1 VRGRIDLSCELFNL
15 LIVKKSIKTEAASL
29 AKSEERFR
37 STLENLLE
45 GCQIIDFEYRY
56 IFINKVASEQGKKT
70 AEELHGH
77 TMMEMYPGIETTPMF
92 SVLQQCM
99 KDRVPRQM
107 GNEFSFDDGTNG
119 WFHLSFEPVP
129 EGVFIMSTNI
139 IDRKQAATEL
149 AIANKELTFQITER
163 KKAEKA
169 LQESEERF
177 RNLYGNSTVGIYRTT
192 PDGKIIFANPTLVK
206 LLRYSSF
213 EELSE
218 RNLEKD
224 GFEPSYDRTY
234 FMDVLKREGEV
245 KGLESTWIR
254 MDGTTLF
261 VSESARAVYDS
272 DGKILYYD
280 GTVQN
285 ITEQKQTMEALNK
298 TQHLYKTLTAV
309 SPVGIFRTDPD
320 GKTTFVN
327 PKWLEMSGLT
337 FEEAIGFGWLKA
349 VHPNDKE
356 KLKEGWFSDNKS
368 QKPSKAEYRFLRP
381 DGSIVWVMGN
391 AEPEIIDNEIVS
403 YVGTLTD
410 ITGRK
415 QGEVDLKNKID
426 ELTIANKAILQSEIN
441 FHRSIS
447 KSPIG
452 IRIVSTNGKTIYAN
466 KAFLAIFELNSL
478 KEFTSIKA
486 INLYTPESYAQ
497 HQKRKEKRNNGY
509 DVFDYEISI
518 ICANAGIRHIKI
530 WRREV
535 MWNGTKHYQ
544 VINLDITEQKK
555 LTMDLIAAKEKA
567 EESDRLKTAFLQN
580 MSHEIRTPLNA
591 ILGFSELLQDTTSSQ
606 EDIRFYLEQIN
617 FGKDDLLE
625 LIENVVF
632 ASKIDTKQIIS
643 VKKEFN
649 LNDSLN
655 NLISNSKKLLKRKD
669 KSHLDFLTHIEST
682 QNITI
687 EADENNL
694 NIALYHLIDNA
705 IKYTDFG
712 GIEIGT
718 KLIENSEVEF
728 YIRDTG
734 IGIDKSEFEK
744 IFDKFYKVESNQN
757 KLFRGAGIGLTI
769 VKGIAEAFG
778 GKAWI
783 NSIVDEGSTF
793 YFSIPVN
800 VVKSKLKHYE
810 PEEDISILV
819 ENWGERNILISEDV
833 DINLKYLDKVLDFRN
848 ITRFHAKNGK
858 EAVEIIKTVKIDLV
872 LMDILMPVMDGYEAS
887 TIIKTMFP
895 SVPII
900 AQTAIY
906 YNYNNKDSNLLDLFN
921 DYIVKPISPDTL
933 IKVLDR
939 FLKLNK

>member
-1 VRGRIDLSCELFNL
+1 M
-15 LIVKKSIKTEAASL
+15 KKSIKTEVASL

-107 GNEFSFDDGTNG
+107 GNEFNFDDGTNG

-192 PDGKIIFANPTLVK
+192 PDGKIIFANSTLVK

-441 FHRSIS
+441 FHRSIF

-452 IRIVSTNGKTIYAN
+452 IRIVSTDGKTIYAN

-906 YNYNNKDSNLLDLFN
+906 YNHNNKDSNLLDLFN

>member
-1 VRGRIDLSCELFNL
+1 MRGRIDLSCELFNL
-15 LIVKKSIKTEAASL
+15 LIVKKSIKTEVASL

-107 GNEFSFDDGTNG
+107 GNEFNFDDGTNG

-192 PDGKIIFANPTLVK
+192 PDGKIIFANSTLVK

-452 IRIVSTNGKTIYAN
+452 IRIVSTDGKTIYAN

-497 HQKRKEKRNNGY
+497 HQKRK
-509 DVFDYEISI
+509 
-518 ICANAGIRHIKI
+518 
-530 WRREV
+530 
-535 MWNGTKHYQ
+535 
-544 VINLDITEQKK
+544 KK
-555 LTMDLIAAKEKA
+555 
-567 EESDRLKTAFLQN
+567 
-580 MSHEIRTPLNA
+580 
-591 ILGFSELLQDTTSSQ
+591 
-606 EDIRFYLEQIN
+606 
-617 FGKDDLLE
+617 
-625 LIENVVF
+625 
-632 ASKIDTKQIIS
+632 
-643 VKKEFN
+643 
-649 LNDSLN
+649 
-655 NLISNSKKLLKRKD
+655 
-669 KSHLDFLTHIEST
+669 
-682 QNITI
+682 
-687 EADENNL
+687 
-694 NIALYHLIDNA
+694 
-705 IKYTDFG
+705 
-712 GIEIGT
+712 
-718 KLIENSEVEF
+718 
-728 YIRDTG
+728 
-734 IGIDKSEFEK
+734 
-744 IFDKFYKVESNQN
+744 
-757 KLFRGAGIGLTI
+757 
-769 VKGIAEAFG
+769 
-778 GKAWI
+778 
-783 NSIVDEGSTF
+783 
-793 YFSIPVN
+793 
-800 VVKSKLKHYE
+800 
-810 PEEDISILV
+810 
-819 ENWGERNILISEDV
+819 
-833 DINLKYLDKVLDFRN
+833 
-848 ITRFHAKNGK
+848 
-858 EAVEIIKTVKIDLV
+858 
-872 LMDILMPVMDGYEAS
+872 
-887 TIIKTMFP
+887 
-895 SVPII
+895 
-900 AQTAIY
+900 
-906 YNYNNKDSNLLDLFN
+906 
-921 DYIVKPISPDTL
+921 
-933 IKVLDR
+933 
-939 FLKLNK
+939 